1 MSEERNDFE
10 EITLAITLLA
20 GILSFLLFISNYSN
34 TNIISLSHFFQQ
46 MIYILIY
53 FAIIIFLL
61 LFVFLM
67 LKGYAITAH
76 SDNVCKI
83 SRGLL
88 KNIFEATIIWTI
100 YLISIILA
108 YIVIINVDQKWYSGY
123 VIVAFICLVV
133 GTFATTTYYFYF
145 EGIENVFGIA
155 CDTKP
160 IYLICYGIVTLFIF
174 YLITISVGAIYSVPS
189 YLLIGTY
196 SIEEYSQPEISDN
209 RIFVI
214 TETGITYKKIYI
226 DLYKLDSPQ
235 KTFLTTEYSM
245 IINGTAPESKNRY
258 MNGTKYE
265 GKYYIYLN
273 TSNLTYG
280 NYILYAEVTDDLTKN
295 STFGT
300 NKKRVEK
307 LFHVVQDTPNLALF
321 NT

>member
-1 MSEERNDFE
+1 M
-10 EITLAITLLA
+10 
-20 GILSFLLFISNYSN
+20 
-34 TNIISLSHFFQQ
+34 
-46 MIYILIY
+46 
-53 FAIIIFLL
+53 
-61 LFVFLM
+61 
-67 LKGYAITAH
+67 
-76 SDNVCKI
+76 
-83 SRGLL
+83 
-88 KNIFEATIIWTI
+88 
-100 YLISIILA
+100 
-108 YIVIINVDQKWYSGY
+108 
-123 VIVAFICLVV
+123 
-133 GTFATTTYYFYF
+133 
-145 EGIENVFGIA
+145 
-155 CDTKP
+155 
-160 IYLICYGIVTLFIF
+160 
-174 YLITISVGAIYSVPS
+174 PS

-295 STFGT
+295 STFGP
-300 NKKRVEK
+300 NKKRAEK
-307 LFHVVQDTPNLALF
+307 LFHVAQDTPNLALF